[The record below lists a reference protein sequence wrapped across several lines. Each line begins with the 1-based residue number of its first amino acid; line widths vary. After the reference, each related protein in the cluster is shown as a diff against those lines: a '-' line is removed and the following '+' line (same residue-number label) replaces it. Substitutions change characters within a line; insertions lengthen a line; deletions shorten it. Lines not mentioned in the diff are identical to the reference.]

1 MLFLISQINFTIH
14 VERTLLYYTMNC
26 AQEIRVARIITLWM
40 ASIVAIMGFVA
51 SDNPIFQFGP
61 NENLYILNV
70 AIDTPTK
77 YAVIVSVCF
86 VNSGIRTMNNNIL
99 KPGIINVIQDKTN
112 STRITYTQS
121 YELSFVNTIYNWFDF
136 FLYMNILLS
145 QIDMLLVEVIADLIV
160 TFFLT
165 TDYVRSKPTESYRL
179 LEAND

>member
-1 MLFLISQINFTIH
+1 
-14 VERTLLYYTMNC
+14 MNC
-26 AQEIRVARIITLWM
+26 AQEIRVARLITIWM

-70 AIDTPTK
+70 AIDTPVK
-77 YAVIVSVCF
+77 YAVVVSVCF
-86 VNSGIRTMNNNIL
+86 VNSGIRTMNHNIL
-99 KPGIINVIQDKTN
+99 QPWIINVIQDKTN
-112 STRITYTQS
+112 ATRITYPES
-121 YELSFVNTIYNWFDF
+121 YELSFVYTIYNWFDF

-160 TFFLT
+160 TFVLT
-165 TDYVRSKPTESYRL
+165 THYVRSKPTQSYQL

>member
-1 MLFLISQINFTIH
+1 
-14 VERTLLYYTMNC
+14 MNC

-99 KPGIINVIQDKTN
+99 KPWIINVIQDKTN